1 MPDWKEEITKQ
12 LASLKLPP
20 ACEAEIVEEVAQHL
34 DDRYRELLASGAT
47 EAEARQTAL
56 EEISEEKLLAKGLER
71 VEHQVAQEAVV
82 LGAREKKN
90 ILADLGQ
97 DLRYGLRMLRKN
109 PGFTAVAVITLALG
123 IGANT
128 AIFSFVDQLLLR
140 PLPFPEAERLVAP
153 CYRVLRTSDV
163 YNASVSLPDYVFYR
177 DHSTTLA
184 ALAAYTD
191 IDVTLRL
198 GDRQVRLPGEIVSSN
213 YFSVLGVSPFRG
225 RWFLADED
233 AVPGRNPVVVLGYGL
248 WQQAFGSDP
257 EVVGRHVVINGV
269 SFAVVGI
276 APRNFVGWRLDRATK
291 PEFWIPTMMYPVAL
305 PQIGQFDLQ
314 HVVGSEWLSAVGRL
328 KAGVTMAQ
336 AQADFAYRLEQLK
349 QTLWRGVWQ
358 DTDDPLQYVGVLI
371 PANEARIDPGSRKT
385 VRTFLSMLMAVAGL
399 VLLIACSNVAS
410 LMLSRAVKR
419 QSEMGIRLALGAG
432 RGRLFQQLLTESLL
446 ITSVGCIAGLMLAVA
461 ATKFLAGVHGP
472 LKVPLLIRPNL
483 DFRVLAFTL
492 IVASLIAVIFG
503 LIPLRQG
510 ARPDLVSILKGD
522 SASPT
527 GRSRFGMQQFLITIQ
542 VALSVVLLIG
552 AILFVRTLRNAEA
565 ADPTRDPGSVL
576 LLKIDLTE
584 RKYDEARGKQFY
596 SELLSRV
603 RTLPGVPSVALV
615 YVVPLGGWR
624 GGNNIV
630 PHPGDKPVQVDFND
644 VSEEYFQ
651 TVGLPIVRGRTFNA
665 GDRAGTPNVAII
677 NERMAQ
683 RFWPGEDPLGKQI
696 GLEQPT
702 RTAEIIGIVRDGRF
716 RNYRASINACYYVP
730 FSQEYLGRMSLE
742 VRVEGDPLRL
752 VTPVLRQIHDL
763 DEEVVTGDVW
773 TLKSFRDAGLGQE
786 RTSAALLSGFGVL
799 AVALAGIGLYGVL
812 AFAVARRTHE
822 IGIRMALGASR
833 SNVLGL
839 VTRQGMAL
847 TLVGLGAGLICAFGL
862 TRLVASSLYGVQPND
877 PITFG
882 GAAAFVALV
891 ALLASYIPARR
902 ATKVDPIIALRYE

>member
-1 MPDWKEEITKQ
+1 MRWYRRFFRRGLTERQLDAELRFHLEQQTADYVAAGMTAEEARRRARLEFGGLDQVKEE
-12 LASLKLPP
+12 
-20 ACEAEIVEEVAQHL
+20 CRDV
-34 DDRYRELLASGAT
+34 GAT
-47 EAEARQTAL
+47 RFMEA
-56 EEISEEKLLAKGLER
+56 LL
-71 VEHQVAQEAVV
+71 
-82 LGAREKKN
+82 
-90 ILADLGQ
+90 Q
-97 DLRYGLRMLRKN
+97 DVRYGVRMLRKN
-109 PGFTAVAVITLALG
+109 PGFTAVAVLTLALG

-140 PLPFPEAERLVAP
+140 PLPFPEANRLVSL
-153 CYRVLRTSDV
+153 CYGSMQSSDI
-163 YNASVSLPDYVFYR
+163 YNGSVSLPDYVFYR

-191 IDVTLRL
+191 IDVALRL
-198 GDRQVRLPGEIVSSN
+198 GDHQVRLPGEIVSYN

-257 EVVGRHVVINGV
+257 EVVGRRVVINGV
-269 SFAVVGI
+269 SFTVVGI
-276 APRNFVGWRLDRATK
+276 AARNFIGWRLDRATK

-314 HVVGSEWLSAVGRL
+314 HVVGAEWLSAVGRL
-328 KAGVTMAQ
+328 KAGVAMAQ
-336 AQADFAYRLEQLK
+336 AQADFSYRLEQLR
-349 QTLWRGVWQ
+349 QTLWR
-358 DTDDPLQYVGVLI
+358 DAFAKTDEPMQRVGLLVR
-371 PANEARIDPGSRKT
+371 ANEARIDPGQGKT
-385 VRTFLSMLMAVAGL
+385 VRTFLSMLMAVAGV

-410 LMLSRAVKR
+410 LMLSRAFKR
-419 QSEMGIRLALGAG
+419 QGEMGVRLALGAG

-446 ITSVGCIAGLMLAVA
+446 ITFMGGIAGLMLAMTA
-461 ATKFLAGVHGP
+461 AKFLATSHQP
-472 LKVPLLIRPNL
+472 FHMPLLLEPNL
-483 DFRVLAFTL
+483 DFRVLAFTFIL
-492 IVASLIAVIFG
+492 ASLIAVVFG

-510 ARPDLVSILKGD
+510 ARLDLVPILKGD
-522 SASPT
+522 SGSPT
-527 GRSRFGMQQFLITIQ
+527 GRSRFGMQQFLITVQ

-552 AILFVRTLRNAEA
+552 AVLFVRTLRNAEA

-596 SELLSRV
+596 SELLARV
-603 RTLPGVPSVALV
+603 HTLPGVRSAALV

-624 GGNNIV
+624 GGNNVV
-630 PHPGDKPVQVDFND
+630 PHPGDKPMQVDFND

-651 TVGLPIVRGRTFNA
+651 TVGLPIVRGRAFNA
-665 GDRAGTPNVAII
+665 GDRAGAPNVAII
-677 NERMAQ
+677 NEQMAQ
-683 RFWPGEDPLGKQI
+683 RFWPGEDPIGKQI

-716 RNYRASINACYYVP
+716 RNYRASIQPCFYVP
-730 FSQEYLGRMSLE
+730 FLQEYLGRMSLE
-742 VRVEGDPLRL
+742 VRVAGDPMRL
-752 VTPVLRQIHDL
+752 VAPVRRQIQAL
-763 DEEVVTGDVW
+763 DEELVVGDVW

-786 RTSAALLSGFGVL
+786 RTSAALLSGFGFL

-833 SNVLGL
+833 SNVLVL
-839 VTRQGMAL
+839 VTGQGMLL
-847 TLVGLGAGLICAFGL
+847 TLAGLAVGLICAFGL
-862 TRLVASSLYGVQPND
+862 TRLIASSLYGVQPTD

-882 GAAAFVALV
+882 GAAAFVAVV
-891 ALLASYIPARR
+891 ALVASYIPARR
-902 ATKVDPIIALRYE
+902 ATKVDPMVALRYE